1 MTAVPPVSPVTMHQL
16 HDHLAL
22 RRHAWSDGSD
32 AWRWEARRLLA
43 DLRDLLLAESPAA
56 YDGWLAARGDGMLR
70 ERTLLLTRLSVVAT
84 RALQEPSAE
93 RVREELGRLLVD
105 ADHHL
110 QRRRDLAWD
119 EVELELGG
127 SE

>member
-1 MTAVPPVSPVTMHQL
+1 MTAVPPVKMRHL

-22 RRHAWSDGSD
+22 GRVAWSDGSD
-32 AWRWEARRLLA
+32 AWRWEVRRLLR

-70 ERTLLLTRLSVVAT
+70 ERTLLLTRLSVVASH
-84 RALQEPSAE
+84 ALHEPTVE
-93 RVREELGRLLVD
+93 RVRDELGRLLVD